1 MFRRAQKKVWTRV
14 LKLNSHSAGVM
25 VGLLL
30 AQIFYCNLIQLCD
43 DVELNP
49 GPPKSDQ
56 MRQTRLGSMKEGA
69 ENRRYSSGRSALD
82 KELTLK
88 DVFEK
93 LAGMEAGIKQSLEN
107 LDLNIEEKLKNLK
120 DEMLAEYAT
129 VQEKMRELREE
140 LQDFRQE
147 NEQLRSKL
155 DSLYLKT
162 DDLECR
168 SRRNNVLIHGLPKA
182 DNETAEECEQ
192 TVQEFLI
199 DKLELPETVQ
209 FDRVHRTSNK
219 PNATISL
226 PVVFCSRTKCTPVN
240 CNETAASVILTPV
253 SDLPRAGRESAVY
266 DTRVASPLSASSVLV
281 MGGDVSGEG
290 DVVGGERGVT
300 RSDHYSVRERTDG
313 RLRDPHSEPCN
324 DDDRAMRGNKNKARL
339 RFL

>member
-1 MFRRAQKKVWTRV
+1 
-14 LKLNSHSAGVM
+14 
-25 VGLLL
+25 
-30 AQIFYCNLIQLCD
+30 
-43 DVELNP
+43 
-49 GPPKSDQ
+49 
-56 MRQTRLGSMKEGA
+56 MKEGA

-93 LAGMEAGIKQSLEN
+93 LAGMESGIKQSLEN

-226 PVVFCSRTKCTPVN
+226 PVVFCSRTK
-240 CNETAASVILTPV
+240 
-253 SDLPRAGRESAVY
+253 
-266 DTRVASPLSASSVLV
+266 
-281 MGGDVSGEG
+281 
-290 DVVGGERGVT
+290 
-300 RSDHYSVRERTDG
+300 
-313 RLRDPHSEPCN
+313 
-324 DDDRAMRGNKNKARL
+324 
-339 RFL
+339 